1 MRRSNLVL
9 GILIA
14 LSVTYSQATFSCDR
28 VALTPHTID
37 AAEKEIDRQP
47 PGRVEARL
55 THVLPGDGHDFLTGD
70 DVFCVGDASAGLQIL
85 RAEDNRTT
93 EEHMGFRLILVE
105 GDLPDEETYFPRE
118 PVRAYRGVLSVLW
131 LVGRLDPIEAVDF
144 TIAIAAVD
152 LAGNQ
157 GPMSEPIR
165 ITHPRIER

>member
-1 MRRSNLVL
+1 MRRRDLVL
-9 GILIA
+9 GILSA

-28 VALTPHTID
+28 VALTLHTID
-37 AAEKEIDRQP
+37 PTEKEIDRQA

-55 THVLPGDGHDFLTGD
+55 AHLLPGDGYDFLTGD
-70 DVFCVGDASAGLQIL
+70 DVFCIGDASAGLQIL

-105 GDLPDEETYFPRE
+105 GDLPDETYLPRE
-118 PVRAYRGVLSVLW
+118 PVRAYRGFLSVMW

-152 LAGNQ
+152 LAGNE

-165 ITHPRIER
+165 IAHPRMDR